1 MLLLF
6 SHPREG
12 LQNGRMKI
20 KARKDLSWT
29 FSLLLVFSA
38 ASSQVK
44 LPKAGGQGI
53 LGNKQYIQGTEQ
65 GRKEE
70 RLYLGWEVSS
80 GIKLYT

>member
-1 MLLLF
+1 LLLF

-38 ASSQVK
+38 ASSQAK

-53 LGNKQYIQGTEQ
+53 LGNKQ
-65 GRKEE
+65 
-70 RLYLGWEVSS
+70 
-80 GIKLYT
+80 